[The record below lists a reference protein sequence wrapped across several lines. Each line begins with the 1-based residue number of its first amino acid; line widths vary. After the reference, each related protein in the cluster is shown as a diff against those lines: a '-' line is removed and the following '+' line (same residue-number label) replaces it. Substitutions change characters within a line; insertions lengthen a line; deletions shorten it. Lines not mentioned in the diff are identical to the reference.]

1 MIEFDNYPKK
11 HMILV
16 IMLIVTIFY
25 SSNYHRPI
33 LASWEAHEK
42 AYEHLKYR
50 AEEWGLGTYWRD
62 IDIQEFVGCD
72 LDTVLQ
78 SDGGILTRLTN
89 GRHWHVTITDSERHI
104 TVVLDAYTGKLI
116 DFLGPLN

>member
-1 MIEFDNYPKK
+1 MIEFKNFPKK
-11 HMILV
+11 QVILA
-16 IMLIVTIFY
+16 IMLIFTIFY
-25 SSNYHRPI
+25 SSTYHRPI
-33 LASWEAHEK
+33 LASWEAQEK

-62 IDIQEFVGCD
+62 IDIQEFVGHD
-72 LDTVLQ
+72 LDTILQ

-89 GRHWHVTITDSERHI
+89 GRHWYVTIIDSGRHI

-116 DFLGPLN
+116 DFFGPLN